1 MQNPLNN
8 GSISWN
14 NWSYLQHEKAF
25 EAFKNIN
32 VSSMRF
38 IPVSHNTLMGIIRRQ
53 KAKVII
59 N

>member
-1 MQNPLNN
+1 MLNPLNN

-25 EAFKNIN
+25 EAFKDIN
-32 VSSMRF
+32 VNSMRF
-38 IPVSHNTLMGIIRRQ
+38 IPVGRKKLDGIIRRQ
-53 KAKVII
+53 KAKGII